1 MNLIVQKFGGSSV
14 ANVERVRH
22 VAQIITDT
30 YAKGNSVIA
39 VVSAQGDTTDDLIA
53 KAKEITDKP
62 SSREMDVRFPPAS
75 RFPCRCW
82 QWQSSRWVT
91 RSSL

>member
-62 SSREMDVRFPPAS
+62 SSPAS
-75 RFPCRCW
+75 RIPCHCW
-82 QWQSSRWVT
+82 QWPSNRWVT